1 MDPKELFLEPLKST
15 GEKIINLLPSLVGAL
30 VILFLGWLLAKILKA
45 ALIKL
50 LVAMRFEKFGE
61 RSGLSKFLSRGDI
74 KHSLADILG
83 TVFFWIIFLFFIYI
97 AADVLKLSL
106 ISDLINRIISF
117 IPNLI
122 AAVLIIIIGVLLSSF
137 FKGMVKVA
145 ATSYDLAHR
154 ELLGKIVQ
162 YLIIFFA
169 VAMSL
174 EELGV
179 ATHIL
184 VNSVLIIIGAMA
196 FGFAL
201 AFGLGSKD
209 VAGKIVN
216 KMLESE
222 KTRGVSSGEISNP
235 SEKENPNQTNDKN

>member
-1 MDPKELFLEPLKST
+1 MDPKELFLEPLKAT
-15 GEKIINLLPSLVGAL
+15 GEKIINLLPTLVGAL
-30 VILFLGWLLAKILKA
+30 VILLLGWLLAKILKA

-50 LVAMRFEKFGE
+50 LVAVRFEKFSE

-74 KHSLADILG
+74 KHSLADITG
-83 TVFFWIIFLFFIYI
+83 TVFFWIIFLFFIDL
-97 AADVLKLSL
+97 AADVLKFTLL
-106 ISDLINRIISF
+106 QNLINSIISF
-117 IPNLI
+117 IPKLI

-145 ATSYDLAHR
+145 ASSYDLAHR
-154 ELLGKIVQ
+154 ELLAKIVQ

-169 VAMSL
+169 VAMAL

-196 FGFAL
+196 FGLAL

-216 KMLESE
+216 KILESE
-222 KTRGVSSGEISNP
+222 KTAGASSSEVSNP
-235 SEKENPNQTNDKN
+235 SEKVNLNQKSDQN